1 MGVYIEKK
9 QHIISSNNDFENNDP
24 SLIDNVV
31 DIRDIPSIIHPSVH
45 EMLLLTK
52 NIEDNNET
60 IWFIIMMLICFSGIG
75 GIIKM
80 VFVIKK

>member
-9 QHIISSNNDFENNDP
+9 QHIISSNIYFENNDP

-31 DIRDIPSIIHPSVH
+31 DIRDIPPIIHPSVH